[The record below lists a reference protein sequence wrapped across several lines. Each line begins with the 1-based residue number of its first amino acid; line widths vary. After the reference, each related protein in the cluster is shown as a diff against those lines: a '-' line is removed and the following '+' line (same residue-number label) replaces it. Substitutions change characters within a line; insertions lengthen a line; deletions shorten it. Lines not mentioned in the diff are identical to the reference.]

1 MTEVNFY
8 DQEFL
13 PEAGLTYSVI
23 SARYHGNWIFVR
35 HQKRTTWEIAGGH
48 IEVDETPYE
57 AACREL
63 TEETGATDFMIE
75 CVSTYSVSINGVT
88 GYGRLYFAEANKI
101 GPIPDISEIAELVLR
116 DSLPDNLTYPDI
128 QPFLF
133 KRVLRYLEIA
143 DFGIRNSDQ

>member
-13 PEAGLTYSVI
+13 PEAGLTYSII
-23 SARYHGNWIFVR
+23 SARYHGSWIFVR
-35 HQKRTTWEIAGGH
+35 HHKRTTWEIAGGH
-48 IEVDETPYE
+48 IEENETPYE

-63 TEETGATDFMIE
+63 REETGATDFVIE
-75 CVSTYSVSINGVT
+75 CVSTYSVNINGT
-88 GYGRLYFAEANKI
+88 TRYGRLYFAEVNKI
-101 GPIPDISEIAELVLR
+101 GSIPDISEIAESVIR

-133 KRVLRYLEIA
+133 KRVLRFLEIA
-143 DFGIRNSDQ
+143 DSGIRNSDQ